1 MAAIIKRKRTYSV
14 VFSYVDENGETKQK
28 WETLHTFEEAKKRK
42 AEVESQQFTGY
53 FVPPKKL
60 TVEGFL
66 VDFVSI
72 YGEKSWGIATY
83 DGNVALIK
91 NYIVPI
97 IGKIEVQEINARMV
111 DQMIRTLQ
119 KTESVVCRNRK
130 PRTKYLSP
138 SNIDKILTL
147 LKSAFNQAVRW
158 ELIGKNPFLQA
169 SGPKVDY
176 EPRDIW
182 TADMIRTALEQCRDS
197 RLYIA
202 MNLSFACS
210 LRMGEIL
217 GLTWDNVHITDA
229 DIAKDNAYIYI
240 DKELIRASKHA
251 IETLAAKD
259 VLRSFPPLFPNTST
273 QLVLKKPKTK
283 ASVRKVWL
291 PKTVAYILREWK
303 ESQEKLKLFL
313 GAEYQDYNLVIA
325 QSDGKPCEGRIIE
338 KAFMRLRET
347 AGLPRVVFHSLRHS
361 STTYKLKLNNGDLKA
376 TQGDTG
382 HAEIDMIT
390 KVYAHILDEDRKVN
404 AQKFE
409 TAFYSNPDL
418 RDVQAPASPAA
429 SFDLSLL
436 FAELKKSPELAGTL
450 ANLIGVSAGTIAK

>member
-1 MAAIIKRKRTYSV
+1 
-14 VFSYVDENGETKQK
+14 
-28 WETLHTFEEAKKRK
+28 
-42 AEVESQQFTGY
+42 
-53 FVPPKKL
+53 
-60 TVEGFL
+60 
-66 VDFVSI
+66 
-72 YGEKSWGIATY
+72 
-83 DGNVALIK
+83 
-91 NYIVPI
+91 
-97 IGKIEVQEINARMV
+97 
-111 DQMIRTLQ
+111 
-119 KTESVVCRNRK
+119 
-130 PRTKYLSP
+130 
-138 SNIDKILTL
+138 
-147 LKSAFNQAVRW
+147 
-158 ELIGKNPFLQA
+158 
-169 SGPKVDY
+169 
-176 EPRDIW
+176 
-182 TADMIRTALEQCRDS
+182 
-197 RLYIA
+197 
-202 MNLSFACS
+202 
-210 LRMGEIL
+210 MGEIL

-259 VLRSFPPLFPNTST
+259 VLRSFPTLFPNTST

-283 ASVRKVWL
+283 SSVRKVWL

-338 KAFMRLRET
+338 KAFMRLRES

-409 TAFYSNPDL
+409 AAFYSNPDL
-418 RDVQAPASPAA
+418 RDVQAPSSPAT
-429 SFDLSLL
+429 SFDLGLL
-436 FAELKKSPELAGTL
+436 FAELKRSPELAGTL
-450 ANLIGVSAGTIAK
+450 ANLIGVSAGTVTK